1 MLLIFSPHHPEGCLS
16 PPFSWTRAS
25 KIWTTQYRKQYT
37 KQRIIIDKSC
47 LQQNVFLKTME
58 ESWWIRY
65 DVFKTRNF
73 FFFFFLDGRIEIFLR
88 KTCQVSNIIKLSSSL
103 WLWNL
108 QSMLMQTVVTRKTLL
123 FFHFALF
130 PSLPNHWLLLTFPSN

>member
-73 FFFFFLDGRIEIFLR
+73 FFFFFWMEGLRFFSERHVKFPTSLNCHLACGYEICSPCWCRQWWQGKLCYFSTSHFSLHY
-88 KTCQVSNIIKLSSSL
+88 QIIG
-103 WLWNL
+103 
-108 QSMLMQTVVTRKTLL
+108 
-123 FFHFALF
+123 FF
-130 PSLPNHWLLLTFPSN
+130 